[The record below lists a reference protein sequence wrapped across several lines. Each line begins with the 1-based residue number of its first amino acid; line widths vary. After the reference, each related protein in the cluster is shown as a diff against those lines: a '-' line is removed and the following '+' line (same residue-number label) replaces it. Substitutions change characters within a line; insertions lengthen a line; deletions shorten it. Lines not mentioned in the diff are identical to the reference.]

1 MWQAAQNKRQK
12 LLVQSVFNMGMYFSL
27 IDYEG
32 TVISINLKTLIK
44 AKIALIVGL
53 PV

>member
-12 LLVQSVFNMGMYFSL
+12 LVQSVFNMGIYFSL
-27 IDYEG
+27 IDYED